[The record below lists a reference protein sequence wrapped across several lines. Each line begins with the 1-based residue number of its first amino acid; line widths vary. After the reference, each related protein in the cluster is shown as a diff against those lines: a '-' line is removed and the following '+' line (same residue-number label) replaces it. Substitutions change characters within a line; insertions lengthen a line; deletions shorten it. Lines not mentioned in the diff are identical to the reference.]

1 MVLREIDQAKM
12 QNQGAVVKH
21 HNYRTN
27 KPLKKTKKKQS
38 VIGDI
43 FGFLHARVLM
53 LDAEN
58 EARIKDKWE
67 TSYKI

>member
-27 KPLKKTKKKQS
+27 KPFKKKKTQCHWS
-38 VIGDI
+38 FIL
-43 FGFLHARVLM
+43 GFLHARVLM

-58 EARIKDKWE
+58 EARIKGKWE